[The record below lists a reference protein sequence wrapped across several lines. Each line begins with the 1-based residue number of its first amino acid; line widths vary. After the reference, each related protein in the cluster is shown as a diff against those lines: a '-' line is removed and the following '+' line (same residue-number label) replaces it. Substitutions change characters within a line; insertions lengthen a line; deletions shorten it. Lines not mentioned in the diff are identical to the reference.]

1 MQVLALYFPPPKKAF
16 PIMCNTLLLKILGA
30 HKSASKWHH
39 IRVPVV
45 ILTCSVMHRLPFPPE
60 MTIPVHKEL
69 VKTTRGALRLRPMFH
84 FIVSS
89 SPF

>member
-1 MQVLALYFPPPKKAF
+1 MSNPLRFLIDLFF
-16 PIMCNTLLLKILGA
+16 EFIGA

-45 ILTCSVMHRLPFPPE
+45 ILTCSVMHRLLFPPPE
-60 MTIPVHKEL
+60 MTIPVHKKL
-69 VKTTRGALRLRPMFH
+69 VKTTRGALRPPPMFH